1 MQLHLFTNTRHLSP
15 LTLVRAALD
24 THVQSYLCYSGT
36 TIIKPPNHQIKSSHI
51 FLLRNKQSAPP
62 HRDLWGL
69 HLFNQEH
76 PLSNHHQ
83 IKCSHIFLLRNKNQ
97 HLSTSSR
104 QRPFDY
110 AQGSALSAMLK
121 AAPLDF
127 SLGSA

>member
-1 MQLHLFTNTRHLSP
+1 
-15 LTLVRAALD
+15 
-24 THVQSYLCYSGT
+24 VQSYLCYSGT
-36 TIIKPPNHQIKSSHI
+36 IIIKSPNHQITKSCAVTSI
-51 FLLRNKQSAPP
+51 LLRNKKSAPP

-76 PLSNHHQ
+76 PLSNHHTT
-83 IKCSHIFLLRNKNQ
+83 KPPNQ
-97 HLSTSSR
+97 VQLHFFTQEQKISTFR
-104 QRPFDY
+104 Q